1 MNDAKLRFGVGVLV
15 LSAIGVGVIL
25 TFLFGAYPTV
35 LSRSYSIIVDV
46 ESAAG
51 IGVSTQILRDG
62 VRIGRVSRINLL
74 PQGGVRLELE
84 IDSNFQISR
93 AYQPKIGASS
103 LVTGDSKLE
112 FKKDISGA
120 LENLD
125 GQAPVGDTAIERNN
139 AWDAPEQKLLNSSY
153 GDGDYILAHHA
164 NDDSLNSI
172 SSIENEIK
180 ETLEA
185 VKRAGTA
192 MENAG
197 TSVKSLTASVHE
209 LVSENDKGVSDLIRN
224 SNSAIEELRLAMTDI
239 RNIISDP
246 IIRKQVS
253 DTLESLP
260 KVLD

>member
-35 LSRSYSIIVDV
+35 LSRSYSIIVDF

-51 IGVSTQILRDG
+51 IGVNTQVLRDG

-74 PQGGVRLELE
+74 PQGGVRLELDIE
-84 IDSNFQISR
+84 SNYQISR
-93 AYQPKIGASS
+93 AYLPKIGATS

-125 GQAPVGDTAIERNN
+125 GQAPAGYTAIERNN
-139 AWDAPEQKLLNSSY
+139 AWDAPEQELLNSSY
-153 GDGDYILAHHA
+153 GDGDYILARHSK
-164 NDDSLNSI
+164 DDSLNSI

-180 ETLEA
+180 ETLDSI
-185 VKRAGTA
+185 KRAGTA
-192 MENAG
+192 METAG
-197 TSVKSLTASVHE
+197 TSVKSLTSSVHE
-209 LVSENDKGVSDLIRN
+209 LVSENDGAFPS
-224 SNSAIEELRLAMTDI
+224 
-239 RNIISDP
+239 
-246 IIRKQVS
+246 
-253 DTLESLP
+253 
-260 KVLD
+260 